1 MMREEVRTKGFA
13 ARLYNFCMGKFIGTA
28 TVTSTATEADGV
40 VEPVCGGGGEGDGE
54 ASRCAVCAHSCAIV
68 CGGEEASLTT
78 SAAQA
83 CSPTPPAGS
92 PSAAHVL
99 SSLDGGGGLPSADGA
114 DDAALP
120 LLDPESRA
128 VEGLRAMMSNPEKY
142 AAPPVTLTVADAVQI
157 YWLFTRKH
165 RGIGQPLCPE
175 LAKLGQPGFYTAL
188 ASLSAGKFVHVDAR
202 ECRSLLGVLTSKT

>member
-1 MMREEVRTKGFA
+1 MLSA
-13 ARLYNFCMGKFIGTA
+13 LAP
-28 TVTSTATEADGV
+28 ADV
-40 VEPVCGGGGEGDGE
+40 GGGI
-54 ASRCAVCAHSCAIV
+54 S
-68 CGGEEASLTT
+68 
-78 SAAQA
+78 
-83 CSPTPPAGS
+83 
-92 PSAAHVL
+92 
-99 SSLDGGGGLPSADGA
+99 SADSA

-120 LLDPESRA
+120 LLDPKSRA

-175 LAKLGQPGFYTAL
+175 LAKHGQPGFYTAL

-202 ECRSLLGVLTSKT
+202 ECRSLLGVLTSKTGSPRSATGLLPLAMWRGGSSCLRWRSWQRPTESTACPAPGRATSSSLGSCADDPRGPMLGWQPYLSHHRPVASPPVR